1 MFDINTII
9 NDAIAA
15 AVAQAI
21 QPLQQEYANK
31 MAEMAEKIATLTDR
45 VAMLENQALV
55 VSNAVDTRITASN
68 AVVDRL
74 HERVATREGALT
86 DRIAALEMRLT
97 LSEKLIPAQGVDTTL
112 EQRLLALE
120 TKLTEADLFTKTT
133 GGHVNKDELLEYLD
147 NQEWFW
153 NKIRNFTDT
162 AVEQAI
168 ENHTD
173 CWDHND
179 FVTEDKLDDYVKT
192 DNFRDEIED
201 VINNA
206 TIRLNF

>member
-1 MFDINTII
+1 MIDININAII
-9 NDAIAA
+9 SQALAA
-15 AVAQAI
+15 AVSTHI
-21 QPLQQEYANK
+21 TTLQQEYANK
-31 MAEMAEKIATLTDR
+31 MAEMAQQIAALDTHLAEAIDR
-45 VAMLENQALV
+45 IAALENQALV
-55 VSNAVDTRITASN
+55 VSDAVDK
-68 AVVDRL
+68 RL
-74 HERVATREGALT
+74 L
-86 DRIAALEMRLT
+86 ALENN
-97 LSEKLIPAQGVDTTL
+97 PAQGVDTTL

-120 TKLTEADLFTKTT
+120 TKLTEV
-133 GGHVNKDELLEYLD
+133 HVNKDELLEHLD
-147 NQEWFW
+147 KQEWFW

-173 CWDHND
+173 YWDHND